1 MTSRQDIIGLL
12 KDHLNGAV
20 LLSDGQQAT
29 FDVIDYVNPAYFL
42 EKYLQVNKV
51 GVLFTVR
58 RARGLSSRFL
68 QQVPHANITD
78 FEVGVWCLS
87 KEPPMFGAYSALR
100 DAGVCEVQRIFK
112 SYPSYGSEQSL
123 RDDDHP
129 KGSFWIFNSTITVTK
144 KTNT

>member
-1 MTSRQDIIGLL
+1 MTTRQDIIGLL
-12 KDHLNGAV
+12 EDHLNGVV
-20 LLSDGQQAT
+20 LFLDGQQAT
-29 FDVIDYVNPAYFL
+29 FEVIDYANPAYFI

-51 GVLFTVR
+51 DILFTVR
-58 RARGLSSRFL
+58 RARGISGRFL
-68 QQVPHANITD
+68 QQIPHSDRTD

-87 KEPPMFGAYSALR
+87 KEPTMFSAYSALR

-112 SYPSYGSEQSL
+112 SYPSYGSDQSL

-129 KGSFWIFNSTITVTK
+129 KGSFWIFNSNITVTK